1 MSVVTSNSAI
11 GALTTTAASTAKSS
25 TLDQEAFLKL
35 MTTQLKTQDPFNPV
49 DNTQMVAQMA
59 QFSSVAGI
67 SEMNQSLKGIAE
79 TLTASRVGDTASW
92 IGHPALVASDSAP
105 PLTDGSYAGEIA
117 IADPANNVTVSLV
130 DANGQVV
137 HTQEL
142 GAQAAGNFAFKWD
155 GKAADGSATAH
166 GTLKIVVNAEGSAG
180 NIEAATAAWTPITG
194 VQSPASG
201 SAASLVTPLG
211 LIAPDEAIRLG

>member
-1 MSVVTSNSAI
+1 MSTITGNSAI
-11 GALTTTAASTAKSS
+11 DALTKNTNAAKSS
-25 TLDQEAFLKL
+25 SLDQEAFLKL

-67 SEMNQSLKGIAE
+67 SEMNKSLKGIAE

-105 PLTDGSYAGEIA
+105 QLTDGSYAGEIA
-117 IADPANNVTVSLV
+117 ISAPANNVTVSLV

-137 HTQEL
+137 HTESL
-142 GAQAAGNFAFKWD
+142 GAKAAGNFAFKWD
-155 GKAADGSATAH
+155 GKAADGTATAN
-166 GTLKIVVNAEGSAG
+166 GTLKIVVNAEGSSG
-180 NIEAATAAWTPITG
+180 KIQAATAAWTPITG